1 MKNKLQ
7 YSFLSFFTLFFMFS
21 CNKNPKQNSEGN
33 TTNATAINTTISVA
47 EFSKKIKEDK
57 NVVVLDVRTP
67 QEYAQERLPNAVLE
81 NMQEDNP
88 KNGFEANIAKMDKN
102 KTYLLYCTVGG
113 RSSKALETMGN
124 AGFKQVFHL
133 DGGIVDWKKAGEKTT
148 K

>member
-7 YSFLSFFTLFFMFS
+7 YLFLFFCTLVFLFS
-21 CNKNPKQNSEGN
+21 CNKNTKQNSETN
-33 TTNATAINTTISVA
+33 TANTTISVT

-57 NVVVLDVRTP
+57 NVVILDVRTP
-67 QEYAQERLPNAVLE
+67 KEYEEEHLPNAILE
-81 NMQEDNP
+81 NMQEDSFN
-88 KNGFEANIAKMDKN
+88 ENIAKMDKN
-102 KTYLLYCTVGG
+102 KTYLLYCKVGG
-113 RSSKALETMGN
+113 RSSKALEMMKN